1 MTSKVTGT
9 HVSLFILVSGNW
21 NFFISVRISLTNSL
35 SWNQIWIKF
44 LLFYYN
50 SIFKFT
56 GRRGAGGHLWQVEKS
71 QEGAD
76 EPGGHAGSV
85 QAYISYHT

>member
-1 MTSKVTGT
+1 MIYACYFLKSQLC
-9 HVSLFILVSGNW
+9 SEN
-21 NFFISVRISLTNSL
+21 
-35 SWNQIWIKF
+35 
-44 LLFYYN
+44 LLFYKN
-50 SIFKFT
+50 LIIKFA
-56 GRRGAGGHLWQVEKS
+56 GGRGAGGHLWQVEKS